1 MDSELAKIVT
11 DILNRLRS
19 AYDEYRE
26 DYPLKGEGDVKFSDF
41 IECNER
47 ATTQAIEEYIKYYG
61 ISDTVVKFLI
71 TNIQDVAFEGAQP
84 LYAHGYTIYEELYY
98 VVSLASHFYD

>member
-1 MDSELAKIVT
+1 MDAELAKIVS
-11 DILNRLRS
+11 DILNRLRQ
-19 AYDEYRE
+19 AYDAYKQ
-26 DYPLKGEGDVKFSDF
+26 DYPLKVTVKFSDF

-61 ISDTVVKFLI
+61 ISDAVVKFLI
-71 TNIQDVAFEGAQP
+71 TNIQDVTFDGAQP

-98 VVSLASHFYD
+98 LVSLASHFYD